1 MKMDCF
7 QGGNAA
13 LEELF
18 KILVINQYEVIAPQL
33 RDNEAIVYDQ
43 MKDFSS
49 WPRGYTDEQIAG
61 KYQLK
66 KRSDQ
71 AYFGFNVGP
80 NSWKK
85 YLFPAKEKLWS
96 VERKNKNEMIIKKET
111 AEPPQRAFFGVRSC
125 DLQAILVQDKV
136 FMQEQY
142 SDNRYKAR
150 RRKSLIIGINCG
162 QAQSTC
168 FCTTMGGSPKINN
181 TADIVI
187 TEIVNSSGSDFL
199 FQCFTEI
206 GKKLLQQT
214 QGLNPIDLVELE
226 KIAERITDVAVQQMQ
241 TKFDRTKVKDAMYAR
256 HESPVW
262 EAVANRCLSCANC
275 TMVCPTCFCSTVEDL
290 TDLKGEHAERWRK
303 WESCFT
309 VDHSYI
315 HGGAVRNSTQ
325 SRYRQWITHKL
336 ASWQDQFGTSGC
348 TGCGRCVT
356 WCPVGIDITEEA
368 NKIIQEQA
376 LKSIPFLVDS

>member
-1 MKMDCF
+1 MKIDCF
-7 QGGNAA
+7 QGSNAA

-18 KILVINQYEVIAPQL
+18 KILVANQYEVIAPQL

-43 MKDFSS
+43 MNDFSL
-49 WPRGYTDEQIAG
+49 WPRGYTDEQVAG
-61 KYQLK
+61 KYRLK
-66 KRSDQ
+66 KRTDQ

-85 YLFPAKEKLWS
+85 YLFPAKEKLWA
-96 VERKNKNEMIIKKET
+96 VERKSQNEITIKKET
-111 AEPPQRAFFGVRSC
+111 AEPPLRAFFGVRSC

-150 RRKSLIIGINCG
+150 RKKSLIIGINCG

-187 TEIVNSSGSDFL
+187 TEIVKPSESDFL
-199 FQCFTEI
+199 FQCFTDL
-206 GKKLLQQT
+206 GKKLMQQI
-214 QGLNPIDLVELE
+214 QGLIPIDFVELE
-226 KIAERITDVAVQQMQ
+226 KIAIKITDVAVQQMQ
-241 TKFDRTKVKDAMYAR
+241 TKFDRTKVKDAMYSR
-256 HESPVW
+256 HESPIW

-290 TDLKGEHAERWRK
+290 TDLKGENAERWRK

-309 VDHSYI
+309 VDHSYV

-368 NKIIQEQA
+368 NKIIQEQ
-376 LKSIPFLVDS
+376 SIQAKE